1 MFTCRL
7 HTANDVIHSTKASMW
22 AAQQKSKTAELELA
36 IIATI
41 IFVTS
46 YAGGSHHNSGEMHLW
61 NNARS
66 WIKWCR
72 LRLIILY
79 AAANSC
85 SRAAPLRSKD
95 AGGDAERERGETQRI
110 EWKKR
115 DRKGEKGCGC
125 HKPLSHQRLVSRV
138 SYKLPL
144 SHSHTYYSLCN
155 LTAGK
160 NSPSQQG
167 NLLDKVTAGLRE
179 EHVGGSHMELMFST
193 RCFLH

>member
-46 YAGGSHHNSGEMHLW
+46 YAGGSHHSSGEMHLW

-95 AGGDAERERGETQRI
+95 AGGDTEREREGRDTENRV
-110 EWKKR
+110 KKER
-115 DRKGEKGCGC
+115 QKRREGLWVSQAFEPSKACLKGLIQT
-125 HKPLSHQRLVSRV
+125 PSLSLAHIL
-138 SYKLPL
+138 
-144 SHSHTYYSLCN
+144 
-155 LTAGK
+155 
-160 NSPSQQG
+160 
-167 NLLDKVTAGLRE
+167 
-179 EHVGGSHMELMFST
+179 
-193 RCFLH
+193 